1 MTSYSEQ
8 QADPLPAISPSV
20 PPASPPQRR
29 VGFKTMR
36 LDILPN
42 GEASDQPPT
51 TAAPTRLADRDGLDL
66 LPDMLRHLYDH
77 AYDATLIANLRGEI
91 LSGNLRA
98 TEYLVGDG
106 ETVVGLNMLDIIS
119 GADDGMLERLRKTL
133 ATERFV
139 RIHAWCRRSSGEFF
153 PAEIAVH
160 LASMGPTRHLCFF
173 MHDITWRKETEDRL
187 QMADVAIRTSP
198 SGIAV
203 IDLEGTLVYNNPALD
218 KLFDHAGDN
227 PLAGCTLAQLL
238 SNPDIVRHLLQTVS
252 EGNAWNGRVECIRE
266 DGGRVIAECDAAG
279 NFNSDGDLIGAVL
292 SLTDMTD
299 RLRAAEA
306 EQTLE
311 RNRVMMASL
320 GSICHHLG
328 QPSTVLLHCIELLQ
342 RLEDGETQQ
351 RKELLDLSLS
361 AAESMSRLLR
371 ELNDLRT
378 YRSEAYLARR
388 QPDGD
393 QIVAMAGGPNRVR
406 ADADVVDDND

>member
-1 MTSYSEQ
+1 
-8 QADPLPAISPSV
+8 
-20 PPASPPQRR
+20 
-29 VGFKTMR
+29 MR

-42 GEASDQPPT
+42 GEAFHRPPAA
-51 TAAPTRLADRDGLDL
+51 AAPARLADRDGLVL
-66 LPDMLRHLYDH
+66 PPDMLRHLYEH

-106 ETVVGLNMLDIIS
+106 ETVVGLNMLEIIS
-119 GADDGMLERLRKTL
+119 GADDGMLEHLRKTL

-160 LASMGPTRHLCFF
+160 LTSVGPARYLCFF
-173 MHDITWRKETEDRL
+173 MHDIMWRKETEDRL

-198 SGIAV
+198 SGVAV
-203 IDLEGTLVYNNPALD
+203 IDLEGTLVYSNPALD
-218 KLFDHAGDN
+218 RLFGHAGDK
-227 PLAGCTLAQLL
+227 PLAGCTLAPLL
-238 SNPDIVRHLLQTVS
+238 SNPDIVRDLLQAVS
-252 EGNAWNGRVECIRE
+252 EGTAWNGRVECVRG
-266 DGGRVIAECDAAG
+266 DGSRVVAECDAAG

-292 SLTDMTD
+292 SLSDMTD

-306 EQTLE
+306 EQTIE

-328 QPSTVLLHCIELLQ
+328 QPSTVLLNCMELLQ
-342 RLEDGETQQ
+342 RLGDGETQQ

-378 YRSEAYLARR
+378 YRSEAYLARS
-388 QPDGD
+388 QPNGD
-393 QIVAMAGGPNRVR
+393 QIVAMAGGPTRVR
-406 ADADVVDDND
+406 ADADVIDDD

>member
-1 MTSYSEQ
+1 
-8 QADPLPAISPSV
+8 
-20 PPASPPQRR
+20 
-29 VGFKTMR
+29 MR
-36 LDILPN
+36 LDILPDS
-42 GEASDQPPT
+42 ETFHQPPAV
-51 TAAPTRLADRDGLDL
+51 AAPARLADRDGIDL
-66 LPDMLRHLYDH
+66 PPDMLRHLYDH

-106 ETVVGLNMLDIIS
+106 ETVVGLKMLDIIS
-119 GADDGMLERLRKTL
+119 GADDGMLDHLRQTL

-153 PAEIAVH
+153 PAEIAV
-160 LASMGPTRHLCFF
+160 LLTSAGPARYLCFF

-203 IDLEGTLVYNNPALD
+203 IDLDGKLVFNNPAFGL
-218 KLFDHAGDN
+218 LFGNAGIN
-227 PLAGCTLAQLL
+227 SLSGRSLAQLL
-238 SNPDIVRHLLQTVS
+238 SDPASVRCLIQAVS
-252 EGNAWNGRVECIRE
+252 EGQTWNGRLECLQG
-266 DGGRVIAECDAAG
+266 DGSRVVAECDAAG
-279 NFNSDGDLIGAVL
+279 NVNSDGDLIGAVL

-328 QPSTVLLHCIELLQ
+328 QPSTVLLHCMELLQ
-342 RLEDGETQQ
+342 RLEEGETRE
-351 RKELLDLSLS
+351 RKELLDLSLA

-378 YRSEAYLARR
+378 YRSEAYLARS

-393 QIVAMAGGPNRVR
+393 QIVAMAGGPARMR
-406 ADADVVDDND
+406 ADADVVDDD